1 MMHMGFGGIPMFLWM
16 FLQWG
21 LLLLGI
27 YMIIRWINSD
37 KPPKLSQED
46 EAIRILRER
55 YARGELDDEEF
66 ERMLDR
72 LKKG

>member
-1 MMHMGFGGIPMFLWM
+1 MMHTGFGGISMFLWM

-21 LLLLGI
+21 FLLLGI
-27 YMIIRWINSD
+27 YMIIRWLRSD
-37 KPPKLSQED
+37 RSSKLSTED

-55 YARGELDDEEF
+55 YAKGELNDEEF